1 MSDFFDRGGDRA
13 YTRVYKAETPDILKA
28 FVDFDSAVFASEG
41 REIPL
46 KYRELIA
53 LAVGIT
59 TQCVYCID
67 AHSQKAVQ
75 AGANEAELAETAW
88 VATAIRAGG
97 GFAYGRLAFKLG
109 EDARVPAH
117 QH

>member
-1 MSDFFDRGGDRA
+1 MTDYFDRDA
-13 YTRVYKAETPDILKA
+13 DKTFTRVYKQETPDILAA
-28 FVDFDSAVFASEG
+28 FTAFDASVFAKEG

-67 AHSQKAVQ
+67 AHSQKAVA
-75 AGANEAELAETAW
+75 AGATDTELAEAAW

-97 GFAYGRLAFKLG
+97 GFAHGRLAFKLAHP
-109 EDARVPAH
+109 EDQPH
-117 QH
+117 TH

>member
-1 MSDFFDRGGDRA
+1 MSDYYDRA
-13 YTRVYKAETPDILKA
+13 EDQRYTRVYNEQTPDILKA
-28 FVDFDSAVFASEG
+28 FGEFDQAVFAAEG

-53 LAVGIT
+53 FAVGLT

-67 AHSQKAVQ
+67 AHSKKAVA
-75 AGANEAELAETAW
+75 AGASEAELAEAAW

-97 GFAYGRLAFKLG
+97 GYAHGRLGFKLSG
-109 EDARVPAH
+109 AH
-117 QH
+117 EH

>member
-1 MSDFFDRGGDRA
+1 MSEYFDRTADKT
-13 YTRVYKAETPDILKA
+13 YTRVYKNETPDILAA
-28 FVDFDSAVFASEG
+28 FAAFDSAVFATEG

-67 AHSQKAVQ
+67 GHSQNAVK
-75 AGANEAELAETAW
+75 AGASEAELAETAW

-97 GFAYGRLAFKLG
+97 GYAHGRLAFKLAD
-109 EDARVPAH
+109 DARAVH
-117 QH
+117 EH

>member
-1 MSDFFDRGGDRA
+1 MSDYFDRTEDRK
-13 YTRVYKAETPDILKA
+13 YTRVYKAETPDILAA
-28 FVDFDSAVFASEG
+28 FAAFDQSVFAAEG

-53 LAVGIT
+53 LAVALA

-67 AHSQKAVQ
+67 AHSQNAVA
-75 AGANEAELAETAW
+75 AGASETELAETAW

-97 GFAYGRLAFKLG
+97 GYAHGRLAFKFASG
-109 EDARVPAH
+109 VPAH

>member
-1 MSDFFDRGGDRA
+1 MTEFMDRKLDKTYGAA
-13 YTRVYKAETPDILKA
+13 YQETTPDILKA
-28 FVDFDSAVFASEG
+28 FTDFDAAVFAKEG

-53 LAVGIT
+53 FAVGVT

-67 AHSQKAVQ
+67 GHSNNAVK
-75 AGANEAELAETAW
+75 AGATETELAEAAW

-97 GFAYGRLAFKLG
+97 GVTHGRLGFKFSG
-109 EDARVPAH
+109 VHEH
-117 QH
+117 

>member
-1 MSDFFDRGGDRA
+1 MSDYFDREEDKT
-13 YTRVYKAETPDILKA
+13 YTKVYKEQTPDILAA
-28 FVDFDSAVFASEG
+28 FAAFDGAVFAKEG

-59 TQCVYCID
+59 TQCVYCIE
-67 AHSQKAVQ
+67 AHSQKAAA
-75 AGANEAELAETAW
+75 AGASEAELAEAAW

-97 GFAYGRLAFKLG
+97 GYAHGRLAFKFTASH
-109 EDARVPAH
+109 EH
-117 QH
+117 